1 MMRKLTT
8 FSIFI
13 GYSHFWRDVVM
24 VVAIVILSLAFS
36 IVFNLKTILS
46 YAINGDNFALML
58 YSASF
63 FDISLDDWLLN
74 GFRYYFWVYPELF
87 LDLQYFIRPTQNL
100 LIFLISLFA
109 ETPNSALF
117 LVTYYLIHSLCS
129 ALVYLYT
136 RFFCRLNQKISLL
149 VAFLFWGTMSSEKI
163 YVAAPAFGGDA
174 LGALLGMG
182 ALLLTYVY
190 LNHVERYKRLIFA
203 FIFILLML
211 TVYTK
216 EPVIIAP
223 FIVAIYWIWQKL
235 EQQEFKFNLK
245 SSLVIIRRDWI
256 ALVLLLLPSVVYVL
270 HIFMLRIIFDTGLA
284 AYPFQK
290 QLLSFLTT
298 PISTLLGYFF
308 PLEQRAGVFIKSLLS
323 MESQPL
329 IPLLRSSVAVLF
341 NLACFAFI
349 TVMFVKDKWSNGHF
363 DSRFSL
369 LIVLSIISMAVP
381 FSMNAEQRFMYFGQM
396 FSIPLLIYSLSRFYD
411 VKKSYIKYLAYVV
424 LIAFVLLNPIYLF
437 FSKLPMQRSEMIT
450 INESSTQLQEILLNE
465 LKNDK
470 IKKIYLFNEIT
481 GHYAAL
487 AQLHFIAALANR
499 KDLQFRVVNSMLRYE
514 ISPLLKANEGV
525 TVEKRKNDLCVTTK
539 IDEEQFFFG
548 NVKQHQIEKLGIV
561 GIIRYEFGKV
571 HKASWEDMK
580 VMTVCIPNVA
590 KNDLLLIGFD
600 PAESGVHVWKT
611 EQPIWEAVR

>member
-1 MMRKLTT
+1 MMPRLTT
-8 FSIFI
+8 LSVFM
-13 GYSHFWRDVVM
+13 GSHFWRDVVM

-36 IVFNLKTILS
+36 IAFNIETILS
-46 YAINGDNFALML
+46 YAISGDNFALML

-63 FDISLDDWLLN
+63 FDISLADWLLN

-87 LDLQYFIRPTQNL
+87 VDLQYFIRPTQNL

-117 LVTYYLIHSLCS
+117 LVTYYLIHSLCC

-136 RFFCRLNQKISLL
+136 RFFCRLNQKVSLL
-149 VAFLFWGTMSSEKI
+149 VAFLFWGTMASEKI
-163 YVAAPAFGGDA
+163 YVEAPAFGGDA
-174 LGALLGMG
+174 LGALLGVG

-203 FIFILLML
+203 FIFILLMF

-235 EQQEFKFNLK
+235 YRKEPKFNLK
-245 SSLVIIRRDWI
+245 SSLIIIRRDWI

-270 HIFMLRIIFDTGLA
+270 HIFMLRMIFDTGLA

-308 PLEQRAGVFIKSLLS
+308 PLEQRVGVFIKSLFS

-329 IPLLRSSVAVLF
+329 ILLLRSSAAVLF
-341 NLACFAFI
+341 NLASFVFI
-349 TVMFVKDKWSNGHF
+349 TIIFVKDKWSNGHF

-369 LIVLSIISMAVP
+369 LIVLSLISMAVP

-396 FSIPLLIYSLSRFYD
+396 FSIPLLIYTLSRFYE
-411 VKKSYIKYLAYVV
+411 VNKIFIKSLVFVI
-424 LIAFVLLNPIYLF
+424 LIAFILLNPIYLF
-437 FSKLPMQRSEMIT
+437 FSKLPMQRSEVIT
-450 INESSTQLQEILLNE
+450 MNQASTQLQEILLNE

-470 IKKIYLFNEIT
+470 IKRVYLFNEIT

-487 AQLHFIAALANR
+487 TQLHFIAALTNR
-499 KDLQFRVVNSMLRYE
+499 KDLQLRVVNSMLRYE
-514 ISPLLKANEGV
+514 ISPLPKINEGV
-525 TVEKRKNDLCVTTK
+525 TFEKRTENLCVITK

-548 NVKQHQIEKLGIV
+548 NVKSHQIEKLGIV
-561 GIIRYEFGKV
+561 GIIQYEFGEA
-571 HKASWEDMK
+571 HKTSWEDMK
-580 VMTVCIPNVA
+580 VMTACIPNVA
-590 KNDLLLIGFD
+590 KNDILLIGFD
-600 PAESGVHVWKT
+600 PAESGVHVWYK
-611 EQPIWEAVR
+611 PR

>member
-1 MMRKLTT
+1 MKHRLNTLSV
-8 FSIFI
+8 FR
-13 GYSHFWRDVVM
+13 GSHFWRDVVM

-36 IVFNLKTILS
+36 ITFNIETILS
-46 YAINGDNFALML
+46 YAISGDNFALML

-63 FDISLDDWLLN
+63 FDISLVDWLLN

-87 LDLQYFIRPTQNL
+87 VDLHYFIRPTQNL
-100 LIFLISLFA
+100 LIYLISLFA
-109 ETPNSALF
+109 QTHNSALF
-117 LVTYYLIHSLCS
+117 LVTYYLIHSLCC
-129 ALVYLYT
+129 ALVYLYS
-136 RFFCRLNQKISLL
+136 RFFCRLNQKVSLL
-149 VAFLFWGTMSSEKI
+149 VAFLFWGTMASEKI
-163 YVAAPAFGGDA
+163 YVEAPAFGGDA
-174 LGALLGMG
+174 FGALLGMG

-203 FIFILLML
+203 FIFILLMF

-223 FIVAIYWIWQKL
+223 FIVAIYWIWHKIDRK
-235 EQQEFKFNLK
+235 EPKFNLK

-256 ALVLLLLPSVVYVL
+256 ALVLLLLPSIVYVL
-270 HIFMLRIIFDTGLA
+270 HIFILRIIFDTGTA

-290 QLLSFLTT
+290 QLLSFLAT

-329 IPLLRSSVAVLF
+329 ILLLRSSAAVLF
-341 NLACFAFI
+341 NLASFVFI
-349 TVMFVKDKWSNGHF
+349 AVMFLKDKWSNGHF

-396 FSIPLLIYSLSRFYD
+396 FSIPLLIYTLSRFYE
-411 VKKSYIKYLAYVV
+411 VNKIFIKSLVFVV
-424 LIAFVLLNPIYLF
+424 LIAFILLNPIYLF

-450 INESSTQLQEILLNE
+450 MNHASTQLQEILLNE

-470 IKKIYLFNEIT
+470 IKRVYLFNDIT

-487 AQLHFIAALANR
+487 AQLHFIAALTNR
-499 KDLQFRVVNSMLRYE
+499 KDLQLRVVNSMLRYE
-514 ISPLLKANEGV
+514 ISPLPKVNEGV
-525 TVEKRKNDLCVTTK
+525 TVEKRRDDLCVTTR
-539 IDEEQFFFG
+539 IDEELFFFG
-548 NVKQHQIEKLGIV
+548 SVGLHQIEKLGIV
-561 GIIRYEFGKV
+561 GIIQYEFGEV

-580 VMTVCIPNVA
+580 VMTACIPNVA
-590 KNDLLLIGFD
+590 KNDILLIGFD
-600 PAESGVHVWKT
+600 PAESGVHVWYK
-611 EQPIWEAVR
+611 PR